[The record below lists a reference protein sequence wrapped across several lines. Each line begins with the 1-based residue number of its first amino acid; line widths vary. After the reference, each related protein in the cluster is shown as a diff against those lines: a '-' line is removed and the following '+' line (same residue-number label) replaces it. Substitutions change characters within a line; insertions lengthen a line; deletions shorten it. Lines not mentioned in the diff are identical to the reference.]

1 MKKKKKT
8 VLIVLT
14 VVVVLVFVAFLGVGG
29 WYLYMSHQYSNKFF
43 PGTYINGI
51 DCGEMSIYEAKK
63 VVAEQVED
71 YSVTVTDQDGK
82 TETIAGADIG
92 YQYVDDGEIN
102 KIMQEQ
108 NPFTWIKN
116 KNVEKDHEVSK
127 QIQFDEKLLREKLM
141 SIDFMIPENQTAPQ
155 DAYMTMQDGKFAI
168 IPEVAGSQIDSEVV
182 YKALAE
188 TVQNSR
194 EGINVAELGAY
205 AKPTILQDNADL
217 IATRDTYNTY
227 LATNV
232 TYTIGND
239 TATLDSST
247 ILTWFDQDENGNYS
261 WNADKAASNINA
273 FIQALSDKY
282 DTYGK
287 PVSFVSTR
295 GKSVTLS
302 SKILGWQIDADG
314 EAASLTEYVNTGQT
328 VSREINY
335 LHTGISRENNGIGKT
350 YVEVDLGKQHMYY
363 YKNGSL
369 IFEADF
375 ISGLPSDPDR
385 KTPEG
390 IYQLYYKQRDHVMK
404 AADGSYETPCSYWM
418 PFNGGI
424 GFHDAI
430 WQTEGFGGNLYETR
444 GSHGCINMS
453 LENAAKLYDLISAK
467 TLILC
472 FY

>member
-8 VLIVLT
+8 VLTVLT
-14 VVVVLVFVAFLGVGG
+14 VFVGLMFLAFLGVGG
-29 WYLYMSHQYSNKFF
+29 WYLYVSHQYSDKFF
-43 PGTYINGI
+43 PDTYINGI
-51 DCGEMSIYEAKK
+51 NCGEMSIYEAKAAIAEK
-63 VVAEQVED
+63 VEQ

-82 TETIAGADIG
+82 TAEINGSDIG
-92 YQYVDDGEIN
+92 YKYVDDGEIDG
-102 KIMQEQ
+102 IMHEQ

-116 KNVEKDHEVSK
+116 KNKEKDHEVSE
-127 QIQFDEKLLREKLM
+127 QIQFDEALLRDKLM
-141 SIDFMIPENQTAPQ
+141 SIDFMMPDNQTAPQ
-155 DAYMTMQDGKFAI
+155 NAYMAFQDGAFVI
-168 IPEVAGSQIDSEVV
+168 VPEVNGSQIDSEAV
-182 YKALAE
+182 YQALAE
-188 TVQNSR
+188 TVQKSGA
-194 EGINVAELGAY
+194 GINAAEIGAY
-205 AKPTILQDNADL
+205 AKPTILQDDADL
-217 IATRDTYNTY
+217 IGTRDTYNTY

-239 TATLDSST
+239 TATLDGST
-247 ILTWFDQDENGNYS
+247 ILTWFDQDDNGIYT
-261 WNADKAASNINA
+261 WNADKAASNIST
-273 FIQALSDKY
+273 FIQNLSDKY

-287 PVSFVSTR
+287 SISFVSTR

-314 EAASLTEYVNTGQT
+314 EVANLTEYVNTGQT

-335 LHTGISRENNGIGKT
+335 LHTGISHENNGIGKT

-390 IYQLYYKQRDHVMK
+390 IYQLYYKQRDHIMK

-424 GFHDAI
+424 GFHDAT
-430 WQTEGFGGNLYETR
+430 WQTEGFGGNLYESR